1 MKAARTILQKCFEA
15 ADTARAIWS
24 KKQQLNFS
32 CFTFTGLEIFFFFTW
47 DFGGLFCFDL
57 FVLFNLGEANQTAH
71 STDMSTGMEKSFR
84 KIFNVPSN

>member
-32 CFTFTGLEIFFFFTW
+32 CFTFTGLEIFSSSPGILVVCFVLIY
-47 DFGGLFCFDL
+47 LFCL
-57 FVLFNLGEANQTAH
+57 TW
-71 STDMSTGMEKSFR
+71 EKQIRLLILPTYEYWDGKEFQED
-84 KIFNVPSN
+84 F